1 MRQKCPQ
8 SLLIAFAV
16 LSLLFLGQT
25 KVEAQ
30 DSPNPKANP
39 AVQLL
44 LLSEEEPLQSPNIVF
59 VTSIAYDGNLG
70 GLVGA
75 DQKCQARAEAA
86 GLPKNTYKAW
96 LSTPSVNAIDRLGGA
111 RGWVRVDGK
120 PFADT
125 KADIVA
131 GKIFYPPRVDELG
144 NYDDTPYGSPVWTG
158 TGSDGTLIWSGDTCS
173 EWTSS
178 STTANGYIGDND
190 SVAGVFTSLG
200 MSGCNAT
207 RRLYCF
213 GINNATSVAVKPVT
227 GRIAFVT
234 KDALILSGGLASADQ
249 KCMDEAQA
257 AGLSGTFKALLAT
270 NSASAASRFSV
281 SGQPWVR
288 RDGVAIAPTAADLFS
303 AKFLDSAINL
313 SADGLQYFGYDVV
326 WNGAWIPIEAGTS
339 DTTCNNWTSSSPDD
353 TAANGISCFTY
364 QGKFFAN
371 YYGRCNTPYHLYC
384 LQE

>member
-16 LSLLFLGQT
+16 LSLLLPSNSTVQ
-25 KVEAQ
+25 AQ
-30 DSPNPKANP
+30 DNSNSKATP
-39 AVQLL
+39 AVLLL
-44 LLSEEEPLQSPNIVF
+44 LLSEEEPPGPPNIVF

-70 GLVGA
+70 GFVGA

-96 LSTPSVNAIDRLGGA
+96 LSTPSMNAIDRLGGA

-131 GKIFYPPRVDELG
+131 GRIFYPPRVDELG

-178 STTANGYIGDND
+178 STDANGSIGSND
-190 SVAGVFTSLG
+190 SVAGIFTSLG
-200 MSGCNAT
+200 ASGCNAT
-207 RRLYCF
+207 HRLYCF
-213 GINNATSVAVKPVT
+213 GIDNNSSVAVKQVA

-234 KDALILSGGLASADQ
+234 KEALILSGGLASADQ
-249 KCMDEAQA
+249 KCMDEALA
-257 AGLSGTFKALLAT
+257 ASLSGTFKALLAT
-270 NSASAASRFSV
+270 NGASAVSRFNV

-313 SADGLQYFGYDVV
+313 SADGLQYLGYDVV
-326 WNGAWIPIEAGTS
+326 WSGALNPTEAGTS
-339 DTTCNNWTSSSPDD
+339 DTTCDNWTSSSIGD

-364 QGKFFAN
+364 QGKFFGN
-371 YYGRCNTPYHLYC
+371 YYGSCNTPYHLYC